1 MRRTKDSFPAADFHK
16 LSVWNLHPGGSMRL
30 KDKIAIVVG
39 AGQSPGEG
47 MGNGRATVLRFAQE
61 GAKVLAVDNNLA
73 SAEET
78 AAIARQDARERA
90 SGARQDARQSGGEVV
105 AFEADVA
112 KETSLAAM
120 VEAARQRFGRIDVL
134 HYNVGVSIAG
144 GDAPLDQITEAAF
157 DRIATIN
164 LRGAI
169 MACKHVLPVMRAQR
183 SGVITMISSVAAWE
197 QYPNVVYKATKA
209 GMIAFTQQVAIQN
222 AEFGVRAN
230 VILPGLMDTPMA
242 VDTRARATG
251 KSRAEVAAGRDARVP
266 LRHKMGTAWDVA
278 NAALFLA
285 SDEAGFITGVALP
298 VDGGALVHIN

>member
-1 MRRTKDSFPAADFHK
+1 
-16 LSVWNLHPGGSMRL
+16 MRL
-30 KDKIAIVVG
+30 EDKIAIVVG

-47 MGNGRATVLRFAQE
+47 LGNGRATVLRFVQE

-78 AAIARQDARERA
+78 AAM
-90 SGARQDARQSGGEVV
+90 ARQSRGECI
-105 AFEADVA
+105 AFEADVTREA
-112 KETSLAAM
+112 SLAAM
-120 VEAARQRFGRIDVL
+120 VETARARWGRIDVL

-144 GDAPLDQITEAAF
+144 GDAPLDQVSEAAF
-157 DRIATIN
+157 DRIAAIN

-169 MACKHVLPVMRAQR
+169 MACKHVLPLMRAQR
-183 SGVITMISSVAAWE
+183 SGVITTISSVAAWE

-209 GMIAFTQQVAIQN
+209 GLIAFTQQVAIQN

-242 VDTRARATG
+242 VDTRARASG

-266 LRHKMGTAWDVA
+266 LRHRMGTAWDVA

-285 SDEAGFITGVALP
+285 SDEANFITGVALP
-298 VDGGALVHIN
+298 VDGGALVQIN

>member
-1 MRRTKDSFPAADFHK
+1 
-16 LSVWNLHPGGSMRL
+16 MRL
-30 KDKIAIVVG
+30 KDKIAIVIG

-61 GAKVLAVDNNLA
+61 GAKVLAVDNNLG

-78 AAIARQDARERA
+78 VAMVKQAGGECVAYAADVTRETALAEMVAATRERW
-90 SGARQDARQSGGEVV
+90 
-105 AFEADVA
+105 
-112 KETSLAAM
+112 
-120 VEAARQRFGRIDVL
+120 GRIDIL

-144 GDAPLDQITEAAF
+144 GDAPLDKITEEAF

-183 SGVITMISSVAAWE
+183 SGVIITISSVAAWE

-209 GMIAFTQQVAIQN
+209 GLIAFTQQIAIQN
-222 AEFGVRAN
+222 AEYGVRAN

-242 VDTRARATG
+242 VDTRARHSG
-251 KSRAEVAAGRDARVP
+251 KSRAEVAAARDARVP

-285 SDEAGFITGVALP
+285 SDEADFITGVALP

>member
-1 MRRTKDSFPAADFHK
+1 
-16 LSVWNLHPGGSMRL
+16 MRL
-30 KDKIAIVVG
+30 KDKIAIIVG

-47 MGNGRATVLRFAQE
+47 LGNGRATVLRFAQE
-61 GAKVLAVDNNLA
+61 GARVLAVDNNFS

-78 AAIARQDARERA
+78 VAMARQA
-90 SGARQDARQSGGEVV
+90 GGECV

-112 KETSLAAM
+112 VEATLVAM
-120 VEAARQRFGRIDVL
+120 VEAARQRWGRVDIL

-144 GDAPLDQITEAAF
+144 GDAPLDEITEAAF

-169 MACKHVLPVMRAQR
+169 MTCKHVLPLMRAQR
-183 SGVITMISSVAAWE
+183 SGVIISISSVAAWE
-197 QYPNVVYKATKA
+197 RYPYVAYKATKA

-230 VILPGLMDTPMA
+230 VILPGLIDTPMA
-242 VDTRARATG
+242 VDTRARVAG
-251 KSRAEVAAGRDARVP
+251 KSRAEVAAERDARVP
-266 LRHKMGTAWDVA
+266 LRHKMGTPWDVA

-285 SDEAGFITGVALP
+285 SDEANFITGVALP
-298 VDGGALVHIN
+298 VDGGALVDIN